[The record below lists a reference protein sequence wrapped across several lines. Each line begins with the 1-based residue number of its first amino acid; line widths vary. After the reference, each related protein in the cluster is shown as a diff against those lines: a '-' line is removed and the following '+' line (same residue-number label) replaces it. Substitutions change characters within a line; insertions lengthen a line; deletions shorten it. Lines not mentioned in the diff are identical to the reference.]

1 MTFGVC
7 HVWAGV
13 FPSLVRMAL
22 GRWHFSC
29 ILSGGAFCPPAYL
42 GAEMGLIIWAPRLN
56 GYRIMPFKLEIERGV
71 VSTSRLFGA
80 EMGLRI

>member
-1 MTFGVC
+1 M
-7 HVWAGV
+7 
-13 FPSLVRMAL
+13 PSRL
-22 GRWHFSC
+22 F
-29 ILSGGAFCPPAYL
+29 

-80 EMGLRI
+80 EMGLRIWARRLNGYRIRPFKLETEGVSVLDPRKF